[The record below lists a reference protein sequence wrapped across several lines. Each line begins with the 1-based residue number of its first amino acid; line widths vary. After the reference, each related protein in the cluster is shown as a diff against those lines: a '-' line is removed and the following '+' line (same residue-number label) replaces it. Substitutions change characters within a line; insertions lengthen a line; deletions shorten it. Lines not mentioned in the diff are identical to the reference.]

1 MSVVTRKSEE
11 FAVGGPNGSAQ
22 TPKGQVFPFSQSR
35 RGGEQPLVPRAETE
49 RARAA
54 TVLECVSDGVVAVD
68 ADWRFTWVNPT
79 AEQIIGRRRDELLA
93 RVLWD
98 ALPESIGPLGH
109 ECRRAMADRIGI
121 EFEGPVELQNR
132 WFEIKVFP
140 SEDGGLFVY
149 FRDITARKRVE
160 HELAGR
166 CEQLE
171 QLLAERSASL
181 NRSLAQLRR
190 TERLAS
196 LGTFVAG
203 VAHEII
209 GPLNAIGL
217 AAECGLRDAQKID
230 ADENFRTIKTQVQR
244 AARMSRDLLSFAH
257 NERTPKLRG
266 NVNDVVRRAVRL
278 ARTYVP
284 SMKTQFDLDLGPD
297 LPPVLMNATGI
308 EQVLVNLIKN
318 AADARGGARLAVR
331 TGCADGKVRLIVADD
346 GPGIRPEVLR
356 HIFDPFFTTKGD
368 SGGTGLGL
376 SICHGIVADHDGTLT
391 VDSEV
396 GRGTTFSIELPS
408 ARLPERV

>member
-1 MSVVTRKSEE
+1 V
-11 FAVGGPNGSAQ
+11 
-22 TPKGQVFPFSQSR
+22 
-35 RGGEQPLVPRAETE
+35 GEQAPRSQVEFE
-49 RARAA
+49 RAGAA

-93 RVLWD
+93 GVLWD
-98 ALPESIGPLGH
+98 ALPESIGPLRH

-140 SEDGGLFVY
+140 SEDGGLVVY
-149 FRDITARKRVE
+149 FRDITDRKRVE
-160 HELAGR
+160 RELAGR

-171 QLLAERSASL
+171 QLLAERSESL
-181 NRSLAQLRR
+181 NDSLAQLHRA
-190 TERLAS
+190 ERLAS

-203 VAHEII
+203 LAHEIN
-209 GPLNAIGL
+209 GPLNAIVL
-217 AAECGLRDAQKID
+217 SAECGLRDEQKID
-230 ADENFRTIKTQVQR
+230 ADENFRTIKDQAQR
-244 AARMSRDLLSFAH
+244 AARMSRGLLSFAH
-257 NERTPKLRG
+257 NERSPKVRG
-266 NVNDVVRRAVRL
+266 DLNDVVRRSVRL
-278 ARTYVP
+278 ARTYAP
-284 SMKTQFDLDLGPD
+284 SMKIQFAMDLASD

-346 GPGIRPEVLR
+346 GPGIPPEVLR

-376 SICHGIVADHDGTLT
+376 SICHGIVADHDGTLR

-396 GRGTTFSIELPS
+396 GRGTTFTIELPS
-408 ARLPERV
+408 ARLAAPV